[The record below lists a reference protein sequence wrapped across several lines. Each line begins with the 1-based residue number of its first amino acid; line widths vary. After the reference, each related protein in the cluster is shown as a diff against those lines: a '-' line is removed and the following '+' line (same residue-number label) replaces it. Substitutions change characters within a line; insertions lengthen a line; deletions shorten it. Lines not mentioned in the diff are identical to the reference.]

1 MIADEDEDSGR
12 VEDEEEDDTLQKM
25 IDEMMRVSGERG
37 IR

>member
-25 IDEMMRVSGERG
+25 IDEMRRV
-37 IR
+37 

>member
-25 IDEMMRVSGERG
+25 IDEMRRVSGERV